1 MGVRLYK
8 QDIAFQPD
16 PDLIRS
22 LRPNVKRTIYAHD
35 TLEVLKKLPAELPAE
50 QFDIGE
56 DYTNNIGF
64 RMKDDV
70 GEKKT
75 GEKRILFL
83 GDSFVEADGVSN
95 DERFYSLVQ
104 QSLNAAGQSGWRI
117 INGAIQNGSP
127 AQYILQLRK
136 YLPALKPDV
145 VILFLSPNDL
155 ADDFNFEDQFGF
167 VFDNQNLPLRPKSQ
181 SKLWLLQKFWALRYL
196 DVLAGREFPRLH
208 NVLWPEYLKGQA
220 SPDWVKFLCSR
231 DEYADDWFQKK
242 TGHYIDGIKKM
253 VNDAGA
259 EIGVY
264 LVNYMHI
271 FDNEPIYKFQIN
283 TLNLDAAIKKECA
296 GNGGRSYRDYV
307 YDFLKSRGIWFGDSY
322 ESFLAEKTKDP
333 RKKLFYYYD
342 YHFSP
347 AGHRVM
353 ARAVMDFLAEKIK

>member
-104 QSLNAAGQSGWRI
+104 QSLNAAGQSGW
-117 INGAIQNGSP
+117 G
-127 AQYILQLRK
+127 
-136 YLPALKPDV
+136 
-145 VILFLSPNDL
+145 
-155 ADDFNFEDQFGF
+155 
-167 VFDNQNLPLRPKSQ
+167 
-181 SKLWLLQKFWALRYL
+181 
-196 DVLAGREFPRLH
+196 
-208 NVLWPEYLKGQA
+208 
-220 SPDWVKFLCSR
+220 
-231 DEYADDWFQKK
+231 
-242 TGHYIDGIKKM
+242 GIKW
-253 VNDAGA
+253 G
-259 EIGVY
+259 G
-264 LVNYMHI
+264 
-271 FDNEPIYKFQIN
+271 P
-283 TLNLDAAIKKECA
+283 
-296 GNGGRSYRDYV
+296 NG
-307 YDFLKSRGIWFGDSY
+307 L
-322 ESFLAEKTKDP
+322 P
-333 RKKLFYYYD
+333 
-342 YHFSP
+342 
-347 AGHRVM
+347 
-353 ARAVMDFLAEKIK
+353 